1 MLETSIGKRSEQ
13 TSLAY
18 RKMVGVETRDFAF
31 IIKDNQIVE
40 KGPGPQE
47 CVNWSHF
54 IAMKD
59 NWENSDFEGYPL
71 LMMDI

>member
-1 MLETSIGKRSEQ
+1 
-13 TSLAY
+13 
-18 RKMVGVETRDFAF
+18 MVGVETRDFAF

-59 NWENSDFEGYPL
+59 NWENSDFDGYPL